1 MNLYTAGVQ
10 MPVGRIRKGNNKT
23 RIEYVLNT
31 LKEGIEKRNIAL
43 EQCNDE
49 YSELSDSKKELLRGT
64 ALRGLEDALYVLSR
78 IPENS
83 EIFERS
89 ERYVRK

>member
-1 MNLYTAGVQ
+1 MNPYTADVQ
-10 MPVGRIRKGNNKT
+10 GPVGYIRRGTNKT
-23 RIEYVLNT
+23 RIEYVLTT
-31 LKEGIEKRNIAL
+31 LKEGIESRRISL

-49 YSELSDSKKELLRGT
+49 YCSLSDSKKELLRGT